1 MRITDRR
8 HNRESEMLCEER
20 IRLFDAY
27 AAATLAYHMAVT
39 IVNGS
44 GETPEELSKTLMA
57 SVGAR
62 AKCVKARLALQEHK
76 RQHRC

>member
-27 AAATLAYHMAVT
+27 AASTLAYHMAVT
-39 IVNGS
+39 TVKGS
-44 GETPEELSKTLMA
+44 GEAPEELSETLMA
-57 SVGAR
+57 SAVAR
-62 AKCVKARLALQEHK
+62 AKCVRARLAFQEHK
-76 RQHRC
+76 RQHGC